1 MPRLTGLSLA
11 FPCHNEEA
19 NVERVTRDAL
29 RVAAQVADRYEV
41 ILVDDGSRD
50 RTAEIVTRLAQ
61 EFPQV
66 RLVRH
71 PVNKGYGEALKSGF
85 RAATMPWVFY
95 SDGDGQFD
103 LNELPALI
111 EKTKEADIV
120 SGIRVHRAD
129 PWHRKMNAAI
139 FELAGRIFFGL
150 HVPDVDCAFK
160 IYRRDLFDKIRMNTS
175 GAMIDTEVL
184 VKAKRAGYRITT
196 LPVRHLPRQAGVQSG
211 AKLRVILRAMKEFW
225 VLWWDLRK

>member
-1 MPRLTGLSLA
+1 MAKLSGLSLT

-41 ILVDDGSRD
+41 ILVDDGSHD
-50 RTAEIVTRLAQ
+50 RTAEIVTRLSQ

-66 RLVRH
+66 RLIRH
-71 PVNKGYGEALKSGF
+71 AVNKGYGEALKSGF
-85 RAATMPWVFY
+85 RAAKLPWVFY

-111 EKTKEADIV
+111 EKTRDADIV
-120 SGIRVHRAD
+120 SGVRTHRAD
-129 PWHRKMNAAI
+129 PWHRKLNAEI
-139 FELAGRIFFGL
+139 FEVAVRLFMGL
-150 HVPDVDCAFK
+150 NVPDIDCAFK
-160 IYRRDLFDKIRMNTS
+160 IYKRDLFDKIQLHTS

-184 VKAKRAGYRITT
+184 VKAQRAGYRIATM
-196 LPVRHLPRQAGVQSG
+196 PVRHLPRQAGVQTG
-211 AKLRVILRAMKEFW
+211 AKLSVIFRAMKEFW
-225 VLWWDLRK
+225 MLWWDLRK